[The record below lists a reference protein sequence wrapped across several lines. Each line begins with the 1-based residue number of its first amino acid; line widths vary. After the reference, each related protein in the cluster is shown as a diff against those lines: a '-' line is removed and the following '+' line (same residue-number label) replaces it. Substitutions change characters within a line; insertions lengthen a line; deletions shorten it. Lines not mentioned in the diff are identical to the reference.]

1 MVAKFLGI
9 TIPKDLYDKIEEK
22 RKDLPRSYFYK
33 KLLESGYNSNFLNK
47 LVESKKHE

>member
-9 TIPKDLYDKIEEK
+9 SIPEELYEKIEEK

-33 KLLESGYNSNFLNK
+33 KLIEFAYKNDVSLILEDQK
-47 LVESKKHE
+47 